1 MMLFVDQAV
10 ALLIRCCLALTLC
23 FMERLAGLKRLTLL
37 NLMWNKKTKQKKTVA
52 LLPLLLTTASM
63 NSKNKNYPWLS
74 PPLTSQIL
82 RDRVF

>member
-37 NLMWNKKTKQKKTVA
+37 NLMWNKKTKQKKQWPCF
-52 LLPLLLTTASM
+52 LC
-63 NSKNKNYPWLS
+63 Y
-74 PPLTSQIL
+74 
-82 RDRVF
+82 